1 MKYKN
6 IIVFHEVSSVQRLQD
21 MAKLAYGFAN
31 ETILVV
37 TKPSGA
43 AAQIGIPEI
52 GRLAYRN
59 NKPLIVLP
67 DIKDAIELLK
77 PKIVLTISD
86 KYGEPLSID
95 KIAEILSNSNDTVMI
110 IASGTET
117 GLSKEE
123 AYLGKPIKPPTQG
136 DIGPIASTAILLYIL
151 EEARKRVK
159 K

>member
-21 MAKLAYGFAN
+21 MAKLAYGYAN

-95 KIAEILSNSNDTVMI
+95 KIAEILSNSSDTVMI

-123 AYLGKPIKPPTQG
+123 AYLGKPVKPSTQG

>member
-6 IIVFHEVSSVQRLQD
+6 IVVFHEVSSVQRLQD
-21 MAKLAYGFAN
+21 MAKLVYGLTN
-31 ETILVV
+31 EAILVV
-37 TKPSGA
+37 TRPSGA

-52 GRLAYRN
+52 GKLAYKN

-77 PKIVLTISD
+77 PKIVLTISNR
-86 KYGEPLSID
+86 YGEPLNID
-95 KIAEILSNSNDTVMI
+95 KIVDMLSSSGDIVMI

-123 AYLGKPIKPPTQG
+123 AYLGKPVKPPTQG
-136 DIGPIASTAILLYIL
+136 DIGPIASTAIALYIL